1 MDLSAAK
8 NLKTRELLGG
18 NCMRLAHFFSLL
30 SIHRIT
36 CYQLLQTKQITTKM
50 ASHVLSSVAGAVI
63 DMQPIRRALLSVN
76 DKTGLLEI
84 AKVLASFNVELLSTG
99 GTAKAMRDAGFTVI
113 DVSDY
118 TQSPEILDGRVKTL
132 HPKVHGGLLGVRGNA
147 KHESEMAAND
157 IRPIDLVVM
166 NLYPFESTVASG
178 AVFDQCVENI
188 DIGGPSMLRS
198 SAKNHAYVA
207 IVTSPSQYA
216 GLIDEM
222 QKNNGATSLA
232 ARKNFASQA
241 FATSAAYDAAIATYF
256 SSQLQAVGGSTAVVA
271 TKAYKPEVTLKYGCN
286 PHQKPCTIYR
296 LILVHVAVT
305 VDVAVTV
312 TVVADVAVA

>member
-1 MDLSAAK
+1 
-8 NLKTRELLGG
+8 
-18 NCMRLAHFFSLL
+18 
-30 SIHRIT
+30 
-36 CYQLLQTKQITTKM
+36 M

-256 SSQLQAVGGSTAVVA
+256 SNQLQAVGGSTAVVA
-271 TKAYKPEVTLKYGCN
+271 TKAYKPEVILKYGCN

-296 LILVHVAVT
+296 LNHNTIST
-305 VDVAVTV
+305 IQP
-312 TVVADVAVA
+312 